1 MGWVKPEI
9 ADVYHAK
16 KPVWTAEL
24 HLDVLYR
31 LHLAVKP
38 GFTPLPVY
46 PPVRRDITLIAAPTV
61 TVDAVLGCVKSLKL
75 PLLEDIRMIDVYE
88 PKDTDEK
95 NLTFR
100 LTFRHKDR
108 TLKDNEADKQRDAA
122 VAVLAEKLGVRV

>member
-1 MGWVKPEI
+1 MSP
-9 ADVYHAK
+9 
-16 KPVWTAEL
+16 
-24 HLDVLYR
+24 
-31 LHLAVKP
+31 
-38 GFTPLPVY
+38 PLPVY

-61 TVDAVLGCVKSLKL
+61 TVDAVLGCVKAQNL

-100 LTFRHKDR
+100 LTFRHTDR

-122 VAVLAEKLGVRV
+122 VAALAEKLGVRV